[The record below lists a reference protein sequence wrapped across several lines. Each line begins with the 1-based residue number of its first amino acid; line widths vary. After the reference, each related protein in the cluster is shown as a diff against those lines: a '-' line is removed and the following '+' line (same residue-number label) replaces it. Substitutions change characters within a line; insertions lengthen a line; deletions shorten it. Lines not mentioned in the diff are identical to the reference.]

1 MKNIFIKMLDMVLP
15 IVLPLIISNAKV
27 MKTIAERNDYRVVFN
42 GSKTYMVIDSANQCL
57 FASSS
62 KIKAIN
68 KMNKQAEAAGQ

>member
-1 MKNIFIKMLDMVLP
+1 
-15 IVLPLIISNAKV
+15 
-27 MKTIAERNDYRVVFN
+27 MKTISERNDYRVVFN